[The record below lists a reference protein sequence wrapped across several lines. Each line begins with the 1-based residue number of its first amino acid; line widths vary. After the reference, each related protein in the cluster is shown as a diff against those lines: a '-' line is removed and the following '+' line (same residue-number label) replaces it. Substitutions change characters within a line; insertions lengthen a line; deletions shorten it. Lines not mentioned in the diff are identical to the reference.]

1 MSLNSAPHRS
11 LRYRVILHAASA
23 WLVVVIAIGCV
34 SGGPSGM
41 IGVSRVG
48 TSVIVWLA
56 PCKGSDVTGLAIF
69 QLTDSDLKGELVSI
83 EKEEDALWSARWPSP
98 PEPATRVDLSA
109 LPEGAQT
116 TGKLPDIWG
125 DEEFAVSVTRGT
137 TGGFGFSNQWF
148 AFEDL
153 RPDRIWFDGRSVS
166 KRAFRSKTS
175 SQCQ

>member
-1 MSLNSAPHRS
+1 MALNSASRRS

-34 SGGPSGM
+34 SGGVSGM

-56 PCKGSDVTGLAIF
+56 PCKGSDVTGLALL
-69 QLTDSDLKGELVSI
+69 QLTDSDISGEFNWT
-83 EKEEDALWSARWPSP
+83 EKKEDALWSARWPSP
-98 PEPATRVDLSA
+98 PEPATRVNLNA

-116 TGKLPDIWG
+116 TGKLPDIRG
-125 DEEFAVSVTRGT
+125 DEEFTVLVTHGT
-137 TGGFGFSNQWF
+137 TGGFGFSNLSF
-148 AFEDL
+148 TFEDL
-153 RPDRIWFDGRSVS
+153 RTDRIWFDGRSVS